1 MSVTLRALQTVVP
14 STVLIQEQVR
24 DVFASQPGLSRLAK
38 RLVTASFNLSGIER
52 RHTVIEELTLDSDA
66 ADPLFFDA
74 ATQTLLVPSTRV
86 RNELYITEATK
97 LFVEAG
103 RRALAACPGIEAA
116 DVTHVVTV
124 SCTGFYAPGPDYMLV
139 RELGLKPTT
148 QRYHL
153 GFMGC
158 YASMPALR
166 TAKQFVEADPNA
178 VVLVVSA
185 ELCSLHLRTSDD
197 PDTIV
202 ASSLFSDGAAAGIV
216 SSRAPA
222 PGEAAL
228 NLDLFETVITPVG
241 EGDMAW
247 KIGDEGF
254 EMVLSSYV
262 PHIIDQHIEGALA
275 PLFAKD
281 PGLAA
286 AVAALGAS
294 MPIEEFTDAVE
305 VLAEVAEATHLAD
318 LAASTELAEATE
330 LAELAGLLAVQG
342 SPAEPGVLS
351 GAGSAGGSA
360 APGFETDAAAGSV
373 ATLAAPVVALGASAQ
388 RTPVTDPTAEL
399 ATGLAAAT
407 TEPATVPAL
416 NLSTAI
422 AHWAIHPGGRSIL
435 DKTEAK
441 LGLSEAQLVPSR
453 ETLRDYGNMSSATI
467 LFVLKAILDAPDTA
481 DGERLCAMA
490 FGPGLTVESGLMTV
504 VRG

>member
-14 STVLIQEQVR
+14 PTILVQEQVR
-24 DVFASQPGLSRLAK
+24 DVFAAQPGLSRLGQ
-38 RLVTASFNLSGIER
+38 RLVTASFNLSGIDR
-52 RHTVIEELTLDSDA
+52 RHTVIDELTLDSDKT
-66 ADPLFFDA
+66 DPQFFDA
-74 ATQTLLVPSTRV
+74 ATQRLLMPGTRV
-86 RNELYITEATK
+86 RNELYIVEATK

-103 RRALAACPGIEAA
+103 RRALAACPDIDAA

-139 RELGLKPTT
+139 RELGLSPAT

-216 SSRAPA
+216 SSRSPA
-222 PGEAAL
+222 PGELA
-228 NLDLFETVITPVG
+228 LDLDRFETVITPVG

-254 EMVLSSYV
+254 EMVLSTYV
-262 PHIIDQHIEGALA
+262 PHIIDEHIEAALA
-275 PLFAKD
+275 PLFAGD
-281 PGLAA
+281 ASL
-286 AVAALGAS
+286 VAALTPPA
-294 MPIEEFTDAVE
+294 
-305 VLAEVAEATHLAD
+305 
-318 LAASTELAEATE
+318 
-330 LAELAGLLAVQG
+330 AELERELVGAV
-342 SPAEPGVLS
+342 
-351 GAGSAGGSA
+351 AGGSGA
-360 APGFETDAAAGSV
+360 VPAESPTGTPSGVGA
-373 ATLAAPVVALGASAQ
+373 ATLS
-388 RTPVTDPTAEL
+388 
-399 ATGLAAAT
+399 
-407 TEPATVPAL
+407 
-416 NLSTAI
+416 SAI

-441 LGLSEAQLVPSR
+441 LGLTEAQLVPSR
-453 ETLRDYGNMSSATI
+453 ETLRQYGNMSSATV
-467 LFVLKAILDAPDTA
+467 LFVLKAILDAPATA
-481 DGERLCAMA
+481 DGERVCAMA

-504 VRG
+504 TAG

>member
-14 STVLIQEQVR
+14 PTVLIQDQVR
-24 DVFASQPGLSRLAK
+24 DVFAAQPGLSRLAQ
-38 RLVTASFNLSGIER
+38 RLVNASFNLSGIDT
-52 RHTVIEELTLDSDA
+52 RHTVIDELTLDGASP
-66 ADPLFFDA
+66 DPQFFDA
-74 ATQTLLVPSTRV
+74 ATQELLKPSTRV
-86 RNELYITEATK
+86 RNELYIVEATK

-103 RRALAACPGIEAA
+103 RRALAACPGIAAA
-116 DVTHVVTV
+116 DITHVVTV

-139 RELGLKPTT
+139 RELGLNPAT

-166 TAKQFVEADPNA
+166 TAKQFVDADPNA

-222 PGEAAL
+222 ADEKAL
-228 NLDLFETVITPVG
+228 NLDLFETVITPIG

-254 EMVLSSYV
+254 EMILSTYV

-275 PLFAKD
+275 PLFARD
-281 PGLAA
+281 
-286 AVAALGAS
+286 AALTA
-294 MPIEEFTDAVE
+294 A
-305 VLAEVAEATHLAD
+305 LAP
-318 LAASTELAEATE
+318 
-330 LAELAGLLAVQG
+330 
-342 SPAEPGVLS
+342 SPAPPGVQ
-351 GAGSAGGSA
+351 AGVAPLVSAGVPAGVSA
-360 APGFETDAAAGSV
+360 GVSAGSV
-373 ATLAAPVVALGASAQ
+373 ATLVAPVAAP
-388 RTPVTDPTAEL
+388 TP
-399 ATGLAAAT
+399 
-407 TEPATVPAL
+407 PATPA
-416 NLSTAI
+416 TAI

-453 ETLRDYGNMSSATI
+453 ETLRNYGNMSSATI
-467 LFVLKAILDAPDTA
+467 LFVLKAILDAPATD
-481 DGERLCAMA
+481 DGERVCAMA
-490 FGPGLTVESGLMTV
+490 FGPGLTVETGLMTV
-504 VRG
+504 AAG

>member
-1 MSVTLRALQTVVP
+1 MPVTLRALQTVVP
-14 STVLIQEQVR
+14 PTVLIQDQVR
-24 DVFASQPGLSRLAK
+24 DIFAAQPGLSRLAQ
-38 RLVTASFNLSGIER
+38 RLVTASFNLSGIDT
-52 RHTVIEELTLDSDA
+52 RHTVIDELTLDKASSD
-66 ADPLFFDA
+66 PQFFDA
-74 ATQTLLVPSTRV
+74 ATQELLKPSTRV
-86 RNELYITEATK
+86 RNELYIVEATK

-103 RRALAACPGIEAA
+103 RRALEACPGIEAS
-116 DVTHVVTV
+116 DITHVVTV

-139 RELGLKPTT
+139 RELGLNPAT

-166 TAKQFVEADPNA
+166 TAKQFVDADPNA

-222 PGEAAL
+222 AGENAL
-228 NLDLFETVITPVG
+228 NLDLFETVITPIG

-254 EMVLSSYV
+254 EMILSTYV

-275 PLFAKD
+275 PLFARD
-281 PGLAA
+281 
-286 AVAALGAS
+286 VALSA
-294 MPIEEFTDAVE
+294 
-305 VLAEVAEATHLAD
+305 VLAPALVPSRVPSL
-318 LAASTELAEATE
+318 LP
-330 LAELAGLLAVQG
+330 AGV
-342 SPAEPGVLS
+342 PEGVS
-351 GAGSAGGSA
+351 
-360 APGFETDAAAGSV
+360 AGSV
-373 ATLAAPVVALGASAQ
+373 ATLVAPVDVA
-388 RTPVTDPTAEL
+388 PVTT
-399 ATGLAAAT
+399 
-407 TEPATVPAL
+407 PA
-416 NLSTAI
+416 TAI

-453 ETLRDYGNMSSATI
+453 ETLRTYGNMSSATI
-467 LFVLKAILDAPDTA
+467 LFVLKAILDSPATD
-481 DGERLCAMA
+481 DGERVCAMA

-504 VRG
+504 TAG

>member
-14 STVLIQEQVR
+14 STVLYQDQVR
-24 DVFASQPGLSRLAK
+24 DVFAAQPGLSRLAQ
-38 RLVTASFNLSGIER
+38 RLVTASFNLSGIDT
-52 RHTVIEELTLDSDA
+52 RHTVIDELTLDGA
-66 ADPLFFDA
+66 TADPQFFDA
-74 ATQTLLVPSTRV
+74 ATQQLLKPSTRV
-86 RNELYITEATK
+86 RNELYIVEATK

-103 RRALAACPGIEAA
+103 RRALEACPGIEAS
-116 DVTHVVTV
+116 DITHVVTV

-139 RELGLKPTT
+139 RELGLNPAT

-166 TAKQFVEADPNA
+166 TAKQFVEADPDA

-222 PGEAAL
+222 AGEKAL
-228 NLDLFETVITPVG
+228 NLDLFETVITPIG

-254 EMVLSSYV
+254 EMILSTYV

-275 PLFAKD
+275 PLFARD
-281 PGLAA
+281 
-286 AVAALGAS
+286 AALRA
-294 MPIEEFTDAVE
+294 
-305 VLAEVAEATHLAD
+305 VLAPTPVP
-318 LAASTELAEATE
+318 
-330 LAELAGLLAVQG
+330 AGV
-342 SPAEPGVLS
+342 PAEMMPLIPAGVPDGVS
-351 GAGSAGGSA
+351 
-360 APGFETDAAAGSV
+360 AGSV
-373 ATLAAPVVALGASAQ
+373 ALLVAPVAVQVSDA
-388 RTPVTDPTAEL
+388 TPA
-399 ATGLAAAT
+399 
-407 TEPATVPAL
+407 
-416 NLSTAI
+416 TAI

-441 LGLSEAQLVPSR
+441 LGLSAAQLVPSR
-453 ETLRDYGNMSSATI
+453 ETLRNYGNMSSATI
-467 LFVLKAILDAPDTA
+467 LFVLKAILDAPATD
-481 DGERLCAMA
+481 DGERVCAMA

-504 VRG
+504 TAG